1 MVNLKPDDIR
11 AMSKEER
18 LKKLE
23 ELRRELIKL
32 RYQAEMGHID
42 NPMKIRNIRRSIAR
56 ILTIMRE
63 EELGIKREIK
73 RKKGQ

>member
-11 AMSKEER
+11 NMSKEER

-42 NPMKIRNIRRSIAR
+42 NPMRIRNIRRSIAR

-63 EELGIKREIK
+63 EELGIKRGVK
-73 RKKGQ
+73 RSQ